1 MQVWFWIW
9 LVVVLKIPVIAVCW
23 ILWHAIR
30 QTGEQVIDEGG
41 SGGTGVRFEPG
52 PRTRG
57 PHDPRF
63 DTVPRKDPRRRPP
76 GRSRRRN
83 PGHDWQ
89 QIKSMTPRNVSAS
102 E

>member
-9 LVVVLKIPVIAVCW
+9 LVVALKIPLIAVCW

-30 QTGEQVIDEGG
+30 QTGEQVVDEGG
-41 SGGTGVRFEPG
+41 PGGAGVRYEPG

-63 DTVPRKDPRRRPP
+63 DTVPRRDPLRH
-76 GRSRRRN
+76 SRRRD
-83 PGHDWQ
+83 PGHNRQ
-89 QIKSMTPRNVSAS
+89 QIKSTTPRNVSAS